1 MVPDALNI
9 PRFRTRRAFARIIL
23 VSVAGM
29 VLASCSQI
37 ASEIGKPPVLSQVG
51 QELDPS
57 QLAYESYP
65 ERPPSAVSRFS
76 TWNDRASSLFTTKR
90 ALAQGDILT
99 VLISIDDKAQLTN
112 KSDRSRTSGMGIGL
126 SGDISADGFGHSA
139 SANGTVDSSTDFT
152 GTGGTT
158 RAETIKLSV
167 AAVVVRV
174 FQNGNLL
181 IKGSQEVRVNAEMRI
196 LTIEGMVRPSDIEP
210 NNTISYERI
219 AEARISYGGRGR
231 ITEVQQPPW
240 GHQIITLISPL

>member
-1 MVPDALNI
+1 MVRKAPYISSSRLCQAWTKSALI
-9 PRFRTRRAFARIIL
+9 GI
-23 VSVAGM
+23 AG
-29 VLASCSQI
+29 VILASCSQT
-37 ASEIGKPPVLSQVG
+37 ASEIGKPPVLSNVG
-51 QELDPS
+51 QELDAS

-65 ERPPSAVSRFS
+65 ERPPSAVDRFS
-76 TWNDRASSLFTTKR
+76 TWNDRASNLFATKR

-112 KSDRSRTSGMGIGL
+112 KSDRSRTAGMGIGL
-126 SGDISADGFGHSA
+126 SGDVSADGIGHSA
-139 SANGTVDSSTDFT
+139 SANGTVDSSTGFT
-152 GTGGTT
+152 GTGGTA

-174 FQNGNLL
+174 LQNGNLL
-181 IKGSQEVRVNAEMRI
+181 IKGSQEVRVNAELRI